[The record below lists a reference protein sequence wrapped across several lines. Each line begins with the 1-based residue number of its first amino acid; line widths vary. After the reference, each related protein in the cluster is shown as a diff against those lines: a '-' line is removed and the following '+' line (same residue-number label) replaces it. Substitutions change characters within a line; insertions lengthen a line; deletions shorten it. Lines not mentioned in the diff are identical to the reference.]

1 MNERR
6 TASRKRSFLKGT
18 VYFNGRLSSV
28 DCVIRDFSD
37 AGARLEFASIVT
49 LPDGFELY
57 IPTRDQ
63 TLDAHVRWRNDN
75 EVGITFAAAEAHAV
89 RESGVSGDLE
99 QRVKTLEHDLARLQ
113 RLVADLRNDLRRV
126 RGDD

>member
-18 VYFNGRLSSV
+18 VYFNNRLASI
-28 DCVIRDFSD
+28 DCVVRDFSD
-37 AGARLEFASIVT
+37 AGARLEFASVVT

-63 TLDAHVRWRNDN
+63 TLDAHVRWRNDT
-75 EVGITFAAAEAHAV
+75 EIGVTFAAAE
-89 RESGVSGDLE
+89 RESGAAGDLE
-99 QRVKTLEHDLARLQ
+99 QRVKTLEHDLAKLQ
-113 RLVADLRNDLRRV
+113 RLVADFRHDLRHV

>member
-18 VYFNGRLSSV
+18 VYFNNRLAST
-28 DCVIRDFSD
+28 DCVVRDFSG
-37 AGARLEFASIVT
+37 AGARLEFASVVT
-49 LPDGFELY
+49 LPDSFELY

-63 TLDAHVRWRNDN
+63 TLDAHVRWRNDT
-75 EVGITFAAAEAHAV
+75 EVGITFGAQAQAG
-89 RESGVSGDLE
+89 RESGAAGDLE
-99 QRVKTLEHDLARLQ
+99 QRVKTLEQDLAKLQ
-113 RLVADLRNDLRRV
+113 RLVADLRHDLRHV

>member
-6 TASRKRSFLKGT
+6 IVSRKRSFLKGT
-18 VYFNGRLSSV
+18 VYFNNRLASI
-28 DCVIRDFSD
+28 DCVVRDFSD
-37 AGARLEFASIVT
+37 SGARLEFASVVT
-49 LPDGFELY
+49 LPDSFELY

-63 TLDAHVRWRNDN
+63 TLNVHVRWRNDT
-75 EVGITFAAAEAHAV
+75 EIGITFGAAPAHAG
-89 RESGVSGDLE
+89 RASGAAGDLE
-99 QRVKTLEHDLARLQ
+99 QRVKTLEHDLAKLQ